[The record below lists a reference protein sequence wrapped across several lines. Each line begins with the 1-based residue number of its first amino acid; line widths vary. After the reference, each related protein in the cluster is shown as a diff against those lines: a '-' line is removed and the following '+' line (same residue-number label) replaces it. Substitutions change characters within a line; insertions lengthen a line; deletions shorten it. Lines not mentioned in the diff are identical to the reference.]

1 MKKALLLAG
10 VLLGLTGVVW
20 ILQGFNVLP
29 GSFMTGQMIWAYI
42 GIAVSMVGSVVIW
55 IAVRGGS
62 SEREGY
68 PNRQAS
74 RKVGPGT
81 YPPCPPGL
89 EDGN

>member
-42 GIAVSMVGSVVIW
+42 GIAVSMIGSVVIW

-62 SEREGY
+62 SERE
-68 PNRQAS
+68 
-74 RKVGPGT
+74 
-81 YPPCPPGL
+81 
-89 EDGN
+89 